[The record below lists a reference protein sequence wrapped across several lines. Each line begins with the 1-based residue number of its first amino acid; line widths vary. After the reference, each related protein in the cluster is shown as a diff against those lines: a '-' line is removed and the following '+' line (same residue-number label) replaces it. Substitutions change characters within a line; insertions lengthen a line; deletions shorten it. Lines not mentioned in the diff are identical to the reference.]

1 MAKKLNKRNL
11 LKKFLEIPRSASRDF
26 YSREMKMLN
35 SLIERYSED
44 FVCKLNFAK
53 KFDSMAIVICDAFK
67 IELDRKFRNFN
78 YEIDY
83 SKYEIYKVDAV
94 KHGED
99 SMMKKKIKTIRDF
112 LNG

>member
-44 FVCKLNFAK
+44 FVSKLNFAK

-83 SKYEIYKVDAV
+83 SKYDIFKVDAV
-94 KHGED
+94 KHGKD
-99 SMMKKKIKTIRDF
+99 SVVKKKIKTIRDF